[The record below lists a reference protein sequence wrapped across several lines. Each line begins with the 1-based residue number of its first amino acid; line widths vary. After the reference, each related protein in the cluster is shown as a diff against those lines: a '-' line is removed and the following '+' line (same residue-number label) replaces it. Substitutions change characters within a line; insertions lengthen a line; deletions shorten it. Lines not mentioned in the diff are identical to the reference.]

1 MANNT
6 EGQLVDI
13 WNEEEESSGVKGWL
27 EENVSRKGLSKLY
40 NKAAEYQKE
49 KMAEEV
55 IPGLTQGQL
64 YEGIS
69 GNIGGF
75 AKILNKKGIGNLI
88 EKIGKESDELVLAIK
103 QTKTTKFLTS
113 SQKEEHL
120 KRFEKRLLENMTI
133 QTGLIE
139 DLLYKDPKLL
149 KDVAKEWV
157 KMKK

>member
-1 MANNT
+1 MANDT
-6 EGQLVDI
+6 EGKLVDL
-13 WNEEEESSGVKGWL
+13 WNREEESTGLKGWM

-75 AKILNKKGIGNLI
+75 AKILNKKGVGHII
-88 EKIGKESDELVLAIK
+88 EKLGIDSDEIILAMK
-103 QTKTTKFLTS
+103 QTKKSKFLTDVEKNK
-113 SQKEEHL
+113 QV
-120 KRFEKRLLENMTI
+120 KRFEERLSENMTI
-133 QTGLIE
+133 QVGLIE